1 MTNAQAS
8 KQDSPVIIRR
18 SRLVCSE
25 NFGLNQNDTTIY
37 ANTMPTKI
45 IKRGVILMYAK
56 DVKLLT
62 LRNSFISVMIK
73 WLPFVLYL
81 NSSVILSAIYNTLCK
96 SMASHPFRNSSNA
109 PRKINPAIKMLNNMI
124 VGWSAMKM
132 TSLLRYLSW
141 FSSAMQTMK
150 IGNSNSNI
158 RLVMVNRSVFSFR
171 RSLQAQIFARNAEII
186 LCSDSITEP
195 FPFQ

>member
-1 MTNAQAS
+1 
-8 KQDSPVIIRR
+8 
-18 SRLVCSE
+18 
-25 NFGLNQNDTTIY
+25 
-37 ANTMPTKI
+37 
-45 IKRGVILMYAK
+45 MYAK

-62 LRNSFISVMIK
+62 LRNSFISVIIK

-81 NSSVILSAIYNTLCK
+81 NSSVILSDIYNTLCK

-109 PRKINPAIKMLNNMI
+109 PKKINPAIKMLNNMI

-150 IGNSNSNI
+150 IGNNNSNM
-158 RLVMVNRSVFSFR
+158 RLVIVNRSVFSFR

-186 LCSDSITEP
+186 LCSDSITEQ